1 MTGPDRAIS
10 RRQLELFTQCPR
22 CFWLFRRHE
31 IKQPEG
37 YPLALNNAMDRL
49 LKEEFDE
56 YRARGE
62 LHPVLG
68 EHFVA
73 AADGSVPSRPA
84 GPVKAKPFSDL
95 GLLRR
100 WRNNREGIRWSDPLT
115 GYTLCGAADDVLE
128 FPDGSLAVLDYKSS
142 GASQLTVYDS
152 YRLQL
157 DTYTFLLTREGH
169 RTAPHAFL
177 AFFVAVKD
185 DGFRGRLPF
194 KGTVVAVP
202 AQAERVGELFRE
214 AVILA
219 ESAEMPAPGD
229 ECEPCRW
236 LGEVDGALGSR
247 SGGLGAGSK
256 PPAARRG
263 PS

>member
-1 MTGPDRAIS
+1 MSGPEKGLS
-10 RRQLELFTQCPR
+10 RWQMDLFVSCPR
-22 CFWLFRRHE
+22 CFWLLRRHE

-37 YPLALNNAMDRL
+37 YPLALNMAMDRL
-49 LKEEFDE
+49 LKQEFDE
-56 YRARGE
+56 YRAQGK

-73 AADGSVPSRPA
+73 SPDGEIPSRPA
-84 GPVKAKPFSDL
+84 GPVKGKPFSDMKRL
-95 GLLRR
+95 QE
-100 WRNNREGIRWSDPLT
+100 WRNNRQGIRWTDPIT
-115 GYTLCGAADDVLE
+115 GYTLFGAVDDILE
-128 FPDGSLAVLDYKSS
+128 REDGSLAVLDYKSS
-142 GASQLTVYDS
+142 GAAQITLYPS

-157 DTYTFLLTREGH
+157 DTYTFLLEQNGY
-169 RTAPHAFL
+169 RTGPHTYL

-202 AQAERVGELFRE
+202 AQTERVGELFRE
-214 AVILA
+214 AVLLA
-219 ESAEMPAPGD
+219 ESDEIPPPGD

-236 LGEVDGALGSR
+236 LGEVDEAV
-247 SGGLGAGSK
+247 GGKLKPRAG
-256 PPAARRG
+256 RRG